1 MREWCRPED
10 FRDRLPSLLA
20 GEVSVFASYLRRI
33 AAEEQVKQPA
43 HLARRLQRPPFKA
56 YHKELFF

>member
-1 MREWCRPED
+1 MREWCRRED

-20 GEVSVFASYLRRI
+20 GEDSAFASYLRRI

-43 HLARRLQRPPFKA
+43 T
-56 YHKELFF
+56 